1 MPAQRQ
7 TKQLQAIRDA
17 IEHAGRPLSI
27 DELHAIASKD
37 IDSLGTR
44 TVYRAVR
51 RLQDEGEIVSVPVPG
66 SGDRYELASIASQ
79 HHHHF
84 HCKAC
89 DRYFDVHGCP
99 GGLNKLVPEGFK
111 LEHHDLT
118 LSGLC
123 DSCAS

>member
-1 MPAQRQ
+1 MTAHRQ
-7 TKQLQAIRDA
+7 TKQLEAIRTA
-17 IEHAGRPLSI
+17 FQTAERPLSI
-27 DELHAIASKD
+27 EELHELATRD
-37 IDSLGTR
+37 VGTLGLR

-51 RLQDEGEIVSVPVPG
+51 RLEEEGEIARVLVPG
-66 SGDRYELASIASQ
+66 DSDRYELASVASK

-84 HCKAC
+84 HCTAC

-99 GGLNKLVPEGFK
+99 GGLNKIIPNGFK

-123 DSCAS
+123 SSCA